1 MQVHKVLLVVMLLAV
16 MAAPVALAQI
26 GTATINGTVTDASAG
41 TIIGADVTITHGATN
56 TTYNTQS
63 NEAGYFRV
71 PALPVG
77 EYEVT
82 AEMAGFK
89 RGVRSGIQLRVA
101 DNARVDFELQVGD
114 LVETVE
120 VVGAAPLVESSNAT
134 MGKALEN
141 QRVTNLPLNG
151 RSALALVV
159 LTPNVRFSSTQP
171 AGFADRGV
179 LVSAFSVNG
188 GPTGRNYIA
197 IDGATNINNRGA
209 DNNVNPAVDSI
220 QEFKVE
226 SGTMSAEYGYTLG
239 GVVNMVTKSGTN
251 EFHGTA
257 YWHLRNDALDARNT
271 FSAVKPPIRYNQYG
285 GSVGGPVVKNKS
297 FFFYN
302 YEQYNL
308 RLSYTAI
315 GTTPTDE
322 QWSGNLLNLAA
333 PNGRP
338 IPVFD
343 PLSTRENPDGGGFL
357 RTQFPGN
364 VIPSSRLDPIAL
376 NYRQFYPKPNTPPR
390 DAANTNNVRLNL
402 GSRTDAKQMTGK
414 GDHQFSDNNRFSVR
428 YILWDHEQNRAHTGN
443 GYFPDL
449 IGRVR
454 NDDYAN
460 HNGAISDTHF
470 FGATKINNFRA
481 SVARQFFPFIP
492 GSVGTNPASSLGY
505 PSTVPDITF
514 PRVNFSGTPRIQRF
528 PSGFGTINGFLAFHT
543 LQVQD
548 GLTWIKGNHTLK
560 FGVELRDN
568 LYSLNGCFACSG
580 SISFNTRL
588 TGNPQQL
595 AGTGSGFAS
604 FLTGAV
610 AGASADDNVGV
621 SYKSWS
627 QAFYI
632 QDDWKATSRLTL
644 NLGLRYDYQ
653 QWPGERNN
661 GVSNLN
667 VDEVNP
673 ENGLLGKLEFAGIDF
688 ERTLHAPD
696 RNDFGPRFGFAFDLF
711 GTGKTVIRGGYGLY
725 YSLQGTVRGNRFAA
739 LGYRGNVTAY
749 LPPGGNSDV
758 PAFYLREGFPFAP
771 KKPLG
776 NKIGPSAFQS
786 SNHTTMEWETRNPY
800 SQQFTFT
807 LQQQV
812 PGEMLFETGYVGNKG
827 SKIDS
832 GNYDYNQL
840 DPQHFSLGRSLQD
853 RVENPYAGIV
863 SGAFGG
869 ARIQRRQLLRPL
881 PYYNRIQVQR
891 PHMGSSIYHGFLVNL
906 EKRYASGLAF
916 LASYTFGKLIS
927 GNIEGFGFSGSEQV
941 NVLGLQ
947 NGKFDRRRERAIHST
962 DSAKRFV
969 LSGLYELPFGP
980 GKRYQT
986 SSAVLSRLAEGWQVN
1001 SIVTLQDG
1009 LPLRIFGANNFAA
1022 DRPNSTGQSAKIG
1035 NPTRDRW
1042 FDTQAF
1048 VNPPD
1053 FTFGNVGRLLPDVR
1067 GPGIA
1072 TVDFSVIKNT
1082 RVTEGFTVQ
1091 IRAEFFNLLNSTNF
1105 FVPNT
1110 RFSPGADGF
1119 NQSGSFARIT
1129 RAKPA
1134 RVSQVAL
1141 RFIF

>member
-1 MQVHKVLLVVMLLAV
+1 MRINRVFSTISLLAFL
-16 MAAPVALAQI
+16 AALPCQAQI
-26 GTATINGTVTDASAG
+26 GTATIIGTITDATGG
-41 TIIGADVTITHGATN
+41 TIIGADVTVRQVETN
-56 TTYNTQS
+56 TTFNTTS
-63 NEAGYFRV
+63 NEAGDYRV
-71 PALPVG
+71 PALSVG
-77 EYEVT
+77 EYEIL
-82 AEMAGFK
+82 AEMTGFK

-101 DNARVDFELQVGD
+101 DNARVDFQLEVGD

-134 MGKALEN
+134 VGKALEN
-141 QRVTNLPLNG
+141 ERVTNLPLNG

-188 GPTGRNYIA
+188 GPVGRNYIA

-226 SGTMSAEYGYTLG
+226 SGTMSAEYGFTLG

-251 EFHGTA
+251 ELHGTA
-257 YWHLRNDALDARNT
+257 YWHMRNDALDARNT

-285 GSVGGPVVKNKS
+285 GSIGGPVVKNKT

-322 QWSGNLLNLAA
+322 QWAGNLSNLANR
-333 PNGRP
+333 NGRP

-343 PLSTRENPDGGGFL
+343 PLTTRENPDGGGFL
-357 RTQFPGN
+357 RDQFPGN
-364 VIPSSRLDPIAL
+364 VIPTDRLDPVAL
-376 NYRQFYPKPNTPPR
+376 AHRQYYPKPNVPPS

-414 GDHQFSDNNRFSVR
+414 GDHSFSDNNRFSVR
-428 YILWDHEQNRAHTGN
+428 YILWDHEQNRASTGN

-449 IGRVR
+449 VGRVR

-460 HNGAISDTHF
+460 HNGAITDTHF
-470 FGATKINNFRA
+470 FGATKINSFKA
-481 SVARQFFPFIP
+481 SIARQFFPFIP
-492 GSVGTNPASSLGY
+492 GSVGTSPASSLGY
-505 PSTVPDITF
+505 ASTVPDITF
-514 PRVNFSGTPRIQRF
+514 PRVNFSGVPNMQRF

-548 GLTWIKGNHTLK
+548 SFTLIKGNHTLK
-560 FGVELRDN
+560 FGVEFRDN
-568 LYSLNGCFACSG
+568 LYSLNGCFRCSG
-580 SISFNTRL
+580 NISFNTRL

-595 AGTGSGFAS
+595 GGTGSGFAS
-604 FLTGAV
+604 FLVGA
-610 AGASADDNVGV
+610 AANASADDNVGV
-621 SYKSWS
+621 SYKNFS
-627 QAFYI
+627 QAFFI
-632 QDDWKATSRLTL
+632 QDDWKVSPRLTL

-661 GVSNLN
+661 GISNLN
-667 VDEVNP
+667 VNATNTD
-673 ENGLLGKLEFAGIDF
+673 NGLLGRLEFAGIDF
-688 ERTLHAPD
+688 ERTLHAAD
-696 RNDFGPRFGFAFDLF
+696 FNDFGPRIGLALDLL
-711 GTGKTVIRGGYGLY
+711 GNGRTVLRGGYGMY

-739 LGYRGNVTAY
+739 LGYRGNVTNY
-749 LPPGGNSDV
+749 LPPGGNSDL
-758 PAFYLREGFPFAP
+758 PAFYLRDGFPFAP
-771 KKPLG
+771 LKPLG
-776 NKIGPSAFQS
+776 NKIGQSAFQS
-786 SNHTTMEWETRNPY
+786 GNHTTMEWETRTPY

-807 LQQQV
+807 LQQQL
-812 PGEMLFETGYVGNKG
+812 PGEMLFEAGYVGNKG

-840 DPQHFSLGRSLQD
+840 DPANLSLGRGLQD
-853 RVENPYAGIV
+853 RVSNPYEGIV

-869 ARIQRRQLLRPL
+869 PVIQRRQLLRPL
-881 PYYNRIQVQR
+881 PYYNRINVQR
-891 PHMGSSIYHGFLVNL
+891 PHMGSSIYHGFLANL
-906 EKRYASGLAF
+906 ERRYSNGVAF
-916 LASYTFGKLIS
+916 LASYTFGKMIS
-927 GNIEGFGFSGSEQV
+927 GNIEGFGFAGSEQV

-947 NGKFDRRRERAIHST
+947 NGKFDRRRERSIHST

-969 LSGLYELPFGP
+969 FSGIYELPFGA
-980 GKRYQT
+980 GKAIQPT
-986 SSAVLSRLAEGWQVN
+986 NPVLTRLTEGWQIN
-1001 SIVTLQDG
+1001 GIVTLQDG

-1022 DRPNSTGQSAKIG
+1022 DRPDSTGQSAKLS

-1042 FDTQAF
+1042 FDTTAF
-1048 VNPPD
+1048 VNPTD

-1067 GPGIA
+1067 GPGLA
-1072 TVDFSVIKNT
+1072 TVDFSAIKNT

-1091 IRAEFFNLLNSTNF
+1091 IRAEFFNLLNRTNL

-1110 RFSPGADGF
+1110 RFSPGPDGF
-1119 NQSGSFARIT
+1119 NQSGSFGRIT
-1129 RAKPA
+1129 RSKPA